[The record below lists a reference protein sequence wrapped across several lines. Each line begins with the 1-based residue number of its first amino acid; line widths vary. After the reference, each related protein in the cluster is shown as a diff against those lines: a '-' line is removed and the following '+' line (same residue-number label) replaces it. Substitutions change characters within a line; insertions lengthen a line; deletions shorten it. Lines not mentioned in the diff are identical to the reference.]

1 MPMLVV
7 EEEEE
12 VAVVLRERG
21 EEREEVEAVAVVEV
35 EVEEELEVVEVEV
48 GVSLDIPEL
57 LLVVAV
63 VDFLLLLLLA
73 LSVVEVV
80 EVLED
85 PFDDVLVTTAPPF
98 PPPFF
103 IPSDPIPGQPA
114 SRRGRG
120 RRRARKLIS
129 LPRSSSSP
137 AAAVGVVGQPSK
149 KETTPSS
156 VNGTLGSNETPTI
169 APNVDGSGHNA
180 PNPSTHAA

>member
-7 EEEEE
+7 EEEEEEE

-35 EVEEELEVVEVEV
+35 EVEEEVVEVEV

-57 LLVVAV
+57 LLVVVV

>member
-12 VAVVLRERG
+12 VVVVVLRERG
-21 EEREEVEAVAVVEV
+21 EEREEVEAVAVAVVEV
-35 EVEEELEVVEVEV
+35 EVEVVKV
-48 GVSLDIPEL
+48 GESLDIPEP
-57 LLVVAV
+57 LVVVV

-85 PFDDVLVTTAPPF
+85 PFDDVLVKTAPPF
-98 PPPFF
+98 PRPFF

-120 RRRARKLIS
+120 RRRARKPMS

>member
-1 MPMLVV
+1 M
-7 EEEEE
+7 
-12 VAVVLRERG
+12 
-21 EEREEVEAVAVVEV
+21 
-35 EVEEELEVVEVEV
+35 EV

-57 LLVVAV
+57 LLVVVV

>member
-21 EEREEVEAVAVVEV
+21 EEREEVEAVVEV
-35 EVEEELEVVEVEV
+35 EVEEEVVEVEV

-57 LLVVAV
+57 LLLVVV

>member
-12 VAVVLRERG
+12 EEVVVVLRERG
-21 EEREEVEAVAVVEV
+21 EEREEVEAVAVAVVEV
-35 EVEEELEVVEVEV
+35 EVEVEVVKVE
-48 GVSLDIPEL
+48 P
-57 LLVVAV
+57 LVVVV

-85 PFDDVLVTTAPPF
+85 PFEDVLVTTAPPF
-98 PPPFF
+98 PRPFF

-120 RRRARKLIS
+120 RRRARKPMS